1 MPTSKSTIPER
12 YRAVMEYR
20 QGVPPYRIEK
30 ELRISHGAIMKLVR
44 RYELY
49 GMDGLFDVKPI
60 YIPSEIKIRA
70 VTEGRGPDLAARGP
84 PGLFQVKGGF

>member
-1 MPTSKSTIPER
+1 
-12 YRAVMEYR
+12 
-20 QGVPPYRIEK
+20 
-30 ELRISHGAIMKLVR
+30 MKLVR
-44 RYELY
+44 RYEPY